1 MLIKGT
7 DIYRPKYLF
16 IYLFIHLCGMNLVQ
30 HAQRR
35 DDFRVLE
42 YGGELQS
49 CITVGNFST
58 S

>member
-7 DIYRPKYLF
+7 DISRPE
-16 IYLFIHLCGMNLVQ
+16 YLFIHSFCGMNLIQ